1 MSASNANMTAVKD
14 REFHTLKHKLEQ
26 LKSPL
31 LNDLM
36 ICLRELMKD
45 YKHEVCDGLL
55 LNSNMIQ
62 IKSYFNHTN
71 KRQNKLLSVVC

>member
-1 MSASNANMTAVKD
+1 MTTRNMTRHMISQVVKKSYI
-14 REFHTLKHKLEQ
+14 EFIIPIVINLKHKLEQ

-45 YKHEVCDGLL
+45 YKHEVGGCCFLH
-55 LNSNMIQ
+55 
-62 IKSYFNHTN
+62 F
-71 KRQNKLLSVVC
+71 